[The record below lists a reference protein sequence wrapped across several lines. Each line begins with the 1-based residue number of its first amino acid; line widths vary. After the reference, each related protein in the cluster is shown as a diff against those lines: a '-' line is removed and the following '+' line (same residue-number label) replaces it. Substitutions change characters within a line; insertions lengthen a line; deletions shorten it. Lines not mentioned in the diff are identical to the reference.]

1 MGTSTQERVLV
12 VDDNT
17 IFRETLGQWLR
28 AYGYEIRPADRGER
42 AFLRLWDWSRP
53 TDGLYARAALPGLID
68 GWILADEYHDAH
80 PDRAVVLAAAEAR
93 NSARGDII
101 LKQPTPTGA
110 LEAIRNLIEARASGR
125 ASSVRLGRSA
135 ARRLMF
141 RGCNGPPHLSS

>member
-28 AYGYEIRPADRGER
+28 ASGYEVINPERGER
-42 AFLRLWDWSRP
+42 AFLRLRDWSRP
-53 TDGLYARAALPGLID
+53 IDWLYARAALPGLID

-110 LEAIRNLIEARASGR
+110 LEAIRNLIEARASGGER
-125 ASSVRLGRSA
+125 APSVSDE
-135 ARRLMF
+135 ARRAA
-141 RGCNGPPHLSS
+141 